1 MTNGPLNPKLAK
13 HYEGAPATLRV
24 ALCQVH
30 TEDWAIDA
38 NVKRT
43 MEAME
48 QAAEQG
54 AELAITPECVIH
66 GYGYA
71 NLKED
76 SFPARMLEIAERLD
90 GPNITAFREKARAL
104 GMDVVLGFAE
114 RGQGDN
120 IHNSAALISGDGE
133 ILTVYRK
140 VHCRPFESTE
150 HTGVFTPGEQFSA
163 VKRRYGERTSGSP
176 PRSMAA
182 GRSFSIGVMICFDRE
197 IPESVRCLR
206 ALGAEFIACPLA
218 TTAFDMDKYID
229 YADNEMITRARA
241 AENELYIAVVNHAGR
256 DMHGHSFIVGPGG
269 ERVCQ
274 MGTEPGVL
282 VTDVPVGVVAD
293 KFHAD
298 PLGWMGWAHRRP
310 DVYRAYLEPR
320 DE

>member
-1 MTNGPLNPKLAK
+1 MTNGPLNPKLAR

-43 MEAME
+43 MEALE
-48 QAAEQG
+48 EAAEQG
-54 AELAITPECVIH
+54 AELAITPECVVH

-71 NLKED
+71 DLKAD
-76 SFPARMLEIAERLD
+76 FFPARMLEIAEHLD

-114 RGQGDN
+114 RGEGEK

-140 VHCRPFESTE
+140 VHCRPFESIE
-150 HTGVFTPGEQFSA
+150 HTGVFTPGEQFSVA
-163 VKRRYGERTSGSP
+163 ERRYGDRTFG
-176 PRSMAA
+176 
-182 GRSFSIGVMICFDRE
+182 IGIMICFDRE

-256 DMHGHSFIVGPGG
+256 DMQGHSFIVGPGG

-310 DVYRAYLEPR
+310 DVYRAYLEPS